1 MSSTQMEPAA
11 VMIETPSAAPRQESR
26 KGFHAVVQSIGS
38 KVIILALQAG
48 TGILTA
54 RALGPAGRGELAAM
68 ILWPL
73 FVASATTLGVPSSLI
88 FHLRHRDRERAG
100 LATSGFAMAMVLGVV
115 AAAGAALVLPWWLHQ
130 YSAGVILAAQ
140 WFLITVPLCSVTLAG
155 RAVLEAEHDF
165 SASNAIQILTPL
177 ATLAGLLVFLGA
189 HRLSPYTAAIAYIA
203 ASLPA
208 FGYMLSRIHRTGI
221 RAARVQL
228 GVIRQLLQY
237 GIRSYGIDL
246 LGTLALQVDQ
256 VLVVSLLSA
265 GAMGSYVVVLS
276 LSRMLNVFQQ
286 SVVMVLFPKAAG
298 HPADTVIA
306 MTGNAVRTSGLVTAV
321 CGVFVC
327 LTGPTLL
334 RLLYGAE
341 YVGAVDAMRILVL
354 EAILSGVVFVLAQAF
369 MALDRP
375 GVVTILQGVGLSLSI
390 PMMLWLIPRYG
401 IYGAAVSLLAS
412 TTARL
417 LFVTIGFRMFL
428 KISAPRMLPGWN
440 DVRLLM
446 GAVRSMVR
454 ERAA

>member
-1 MSSTQMEPAA
+1 MSSTQMEPVGVIA
-11 VMIETPSAAPRQESR
+11 ERPAAPRA
-26 KGFHAVVQSIGS
+26 GFRAVVQSIGS

-73 FVASATTLGVPSSLI
+73 FMASATTLGVPSSLI
-88 FHLRHRDRERAG
+88 YHLRKHLG
-100 LATSGFAMAMVLGVV
+100 SGAAECNRLVTGGFVMAMVMGVLAAAV
-115 AAAGAALVLPWWLHQ
+115 AALALPWWLHQ
-130 YSAGVILAAQ
+130 YSPGVIRAAQ
-140 WFLITVPLCSVTLAG
+140 WFLMTVPLCSVTLAG

-177 ATLAGLLVFLGA
+177 VTLAGLLVFLGI
-189 HRLSPYTAAIAYIA
+189 HLLSPYTAAIAYIA

-208 FGYMLSRIHRTGI
+208 FGYMLSRIHRTGL
-221 RAARVQL
+221 RAAR
-228 GVIRQLLQY
+228 IRFAVMRRLLQY

-369 MALDRP
+369 MALNRP
-375 GVVTILQGVGLSLSI
+375 GVVTILQAVGLSLSI

-401 IYGAAVSLLAS
+401 IYGAAISLLVS

-417 LFVTIGFRMFL
+417 VFVTAGFRIFL
-428 KISAPRMLPGWN
+428 KVSPPRLLPGWN
-440 DVRLLM
+440 DIRLLA
-446 GAVRSMVR
+446 GAVHSMVR
-454 ERAA
+454 ERIA

>member
-1 MSSTQMEPAA
+1 
-11 VMIETPSAAPRQESR
+11 
-26 KGFHAVVQSIGS
+26 
-38 KVIILALQAG
+38 
-48 TGILTA
+48 
-54 RALGPAGRGELAAM
+54 M

-88 FHLRHRDRERAG
+88 YHLRSRVSERER
-100 LATSGFAMAMVLGVV
+100 LVTSGFAMAMLMGLI
-115 AAAGAALVLPWWLHQ
+115 AAAVAVLVLPWWLHQ
-130 YSAGVILAAQ
+130 YSPGVILAAQ

-177 ATLAGLLVFLGA
+177 ATLMVLALFLGL
-189 HRLSPYTAAIAYIA
+189 HRLTPYTAAISYIA

-208 FGYMLSRIHRTGI
+208 FGYMLARISRTGI
-221 RAARVQL
+221 RAVRIQFT
-228 GVIRQLLQY
+228 VIRQLLQY
-237 GIRSYGIDL
+237 GVRSYGIDL

-256 VLVVSLLSA
+256 VLVVSLLNPA
-265 GAMGSYVVVLS
+265 AMGSYVVVLS

-306 MTGNAVRTSGLVTAV
+306 MTGNSVRTSGLVTAI

-341 YVGAVDAMRILVL
+341 YVNAVGALRILVL
-354 EAILSGVVFVLAQAF
+354 EAVLSGVVFVLAQAF

-375 GVVTILQGVGLSLSI
+375 GVVTILQAVGLSLSI

-401 IYGAAVSLLAS
+401 IYGAAVSLLVS

-417 LFVTIGFRMFL
+417 IFVTAGFRVFL
-428 KISAPRMLPGWN
+428 KISPPAMLPGWT
-440 DVRLLM
+440 DVRTLL
-446 GAVRSMVR
+446 GAVHSMVR

>member
-1 MSSTQMEPAA
+1 MGVLAA
-11 VMIETPSAAPRQESR
+11 VI
-26 KGFHAVVQSIGS
+26 
-38 KVIILALQAG
+38 
-48 TGILTA
+48 
-54 RALGPAGRGELAAM
+54 
-68 ILWPL
+68 
-73 FVASATTLGVPSSLI
+73 
-88 FHLRHRDRERAG
+88 
-100 LATSGFAMAMVLGVV
+100 
-115 AAAGAALVLPWWLHQ
+115 AALALPWWLHQ
-130 YSAGVILAAQ
+130 YSAGVIYAAQ

-177 ATLAGLLVFLGA
+177 ATLAGLLIFLGL
-189 HRLSPYTAAIAYIA
+189 HLLTSYTAAIAYIA

-208 FGYMLSRIHRTGI
+208 FGYMLSRIRRTGI
-221 RAARVQL
+221 RASGIQLRV
-228 GVIRQLLQY
+228 VRQLLQY

-321 CGVFVC
+321 CGIFVC

-354 EAILSGVVFVLAQAF
+354 EAILSGMVFVLAQAF
-369 MALDRP
+369 MALNRP
-375 GVVTILQGVGLSLSI
+375 GVVTILQAVGLSLSI

-401 IYGAAVSLLAS
+401 IYGAAISLLVS

-417 LFVTIGFRMFL
+417 VFVMAGFKIFL
-428 KISAPRMLPGWN
+428 KIAPPRLLPSWN

-446 GAVRSMVR
+446 GAVHSMVR
-454 ERAA
+454 ERIA